1 MAYSLSKPGW
11 GYPFPMGVFT
21 YRYVGPSSDPSVAI
35 QKALMSA
42 DANGVVVSGSPVV
55 KRRHVPIPLLGPR
68 TKFVVTFDR
77 ATRSSPN
84 AA

>member
-1 MAYSLSKPGW
+1 
-11 GYPFPMGVFT
+11 MGVFT
-21 YRYVGPSSDPSVAI
+21 YRYEGPSSDPSVAI
-35 QKALMSA
+35 QKARMSA
-42 DANGVVVSGSPVV
+42 AANGVVISGSPVV
-55 KRRHVPIPLLGPR
+55 KRRHVPIPLIGPR